1 MPTLYVVA
9 TPIGNLGDMTPR
21 AIETL
26 QQVSLIAAEDT
37 RVTVKLLNYLGFSK
51 PMVAYFEH
59 NKKER
64 GNVVIDRIL
73 QGETCA
79 IVTDAGMPA
88 ISDPG
93 EDLIREC
100 HEQGILVES
109 VPGPTAF
116 ATALAL
122 SGMPSGR
129 FCFEGFLS
137 VNKPSRK
144 QHLQEVKNERR
155 TLIFYEAPHKL
166 IRTLDDMYEVFGE
179 RKIAI
184 VREITKIHETVM
196 RTSLS
201 EAIEYYKD
209 LLNNTELTLETK
221 QEYETKINELISA
234 MSTELSME
242 TMIKSKGFSEAL
254 VSYSDTYINV
264 IVKSAELNESEVA
277 QIVEVVQSQ
286 SDNRDIDFIKIIPV
300 E

>member
-1 MPTLYVVA
+1 MAGKLYIVG
-9 TPIGNLGDMTPR
+9 TPIGNLEDFSPR
-21 AIETL
+21 AKRILSE
-26 QQVSLIAAEDT
+26 VDFIAAEDT
-37 RVTVKLLNYLGFSK
+37 RVTVKLLNHLGISK

-64 GNVVIDRIL
+64 GNTVLERML
-73 QGETCA
+73 SGENCA

-100 HEQGILVES
+100 HEQGVEVES

-137 VNKPSRK
+137 VNKPSRR
-144 QHLQEVKNERR
+144 QHLNEIKNEKR

-166 IRTLDDMYEVFGE
+166 IKTLDDMYEAFGE

-196 RTSLS
+196 RTSFS
-201 EAIEYYKD
+201 EAIEFYKTNEPRGEYVLIIEGAKEEQKVYTVD
-209 LLNNTELTLETK
+209 EAVLIAK
-221 QEYETKINELISA
+221 QLISEGH
-234 MSTELSME
+234 STSFAAKEAANI
-242 TMIKSKGFSEAL
+242 TGIKK
-254 VSYSDTYINV
+254 SDIYKLILT
-264 IVKSAELNESEVA
+264 
-277 QIVEVVQSQ
+277 
-286 SDNRDIDFIKIIPV
+286 
-300 E
+300 